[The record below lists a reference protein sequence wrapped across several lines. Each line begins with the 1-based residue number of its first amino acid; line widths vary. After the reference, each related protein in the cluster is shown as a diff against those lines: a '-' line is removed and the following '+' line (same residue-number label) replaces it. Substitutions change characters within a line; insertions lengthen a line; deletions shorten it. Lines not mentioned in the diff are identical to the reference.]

1 MKTQKINL
9 LLLLLIFFIAATYIP
24 LFIYGGIIVDDWGNI
39 SHNLN
44 CLSFTECYGAWF
56 PLFSNRPLAPLP
68 ITTLTFIFENNYA
81 GYLIANSL
89 IFFFAITLCA
99 KIINEFCDYPTAI
112 IFSALA
118 SIPFIAIPLIAS
130 PINQSTATVSFLF
143 WGLSL
148 YSLFKF
154 IRSGNRYFYIASYA
168 LLLSAFLTYEVIL
181 PLLALSIFLS
191 FIDKPE
197 TFLKNPLNYLF
208 KYVLPVLL
216 ILFLVTLWQKG
227 IAPQFMEVDSRLKF
241 QASHIIPKIYT
252 WTHVFFAQIPQLFLK
267 AFYFL
272 NFYGVLT
279 AVILTSVILVALQ
292 QKKLNSNYSKC
303 IRFTLVATLC
313 FLSSCSIFILSDES
327 AVSSGYQARGLSS
340 TWFAFALLL
349 SGIFSLIR
357 KNNYY
362 LIASLIGISF
372 FSSLSFSVQRD
383 QYIKSWELQT
393 AIIRDASHLIRLNH
407 LSAPATVIGNVP
419 KYLENNYND
428 EIVFSQPWDFGSAL
442 ALNTNR
448 VVVDGFPID
457 IRNKDLRFINTTDD
471 FVSAQNWAGS
481 NFNNLWFYDFDQKAK
496 KGTLTRV
503 VDGKQLLGLI
513 KQSGS
518 TH

>member
-9 LLLLLIFFIAATYIP
+9 LLVLLALFLTATYIP
-24 LFIYGGIIVDDWGNI
+24 LFIHGGIIVDDWGDI
-39 SHNLN
+39 SHNLS
-44 CLSFTECYGAWF
+44 CLGFADCYRAWF

-68 ITTLTFIFENNYA
+68 ITALTFIFENNYA

-89 IFFFAITLCA
+89 IYFIAIALCA
-99 KIINEFCDYPTAI
+99 KVINELCDYSAAI

-118 SIPFIAIPLIAS
+118 SIPIIAMPLIAS

-154 IRSGNRYFYIASYA
+154 TRTGNKYSYIASY
-168 LLLSAFLTYEVIL
+168 LWLLSAFLTYEVIL
-181 PLLALSIFLS
+181 PLLALSILLP
-191 FIDKPE
+191 IVDKPE
-197 TFLKNPLNYLF
+197 TFFKKPFNYIF
-208 KYVLPVLL
+208 KYALPVLL

-252 WTHVFFAQIPQLFLK
+252 WVHVFFAQIPQLFLK
-267 AFYFL
+267 VVNYL
-272 NFYGVLT
+272 NLYNLLT
-279 AVILTSVILVALQ
+279 AVLFAIIILAGFHQ
-292 QKKLNSNYSKC
+292 NKLNINYPKC
-303 IRFTLVATLC
+303 IRFTLVAALC

-349 SGIFSLIR
+349 AGISSLIHK
-357 KNNYY
+357 KNYF
-362 LIASLIGISF
+362 LMASLIGISF
-372 FSSLSFSVQRD
+372 FSSLSYSVQRD

-393 AIIRDASHLIRLNH
+393 LIIEDASQLISLNR
-407 LSAPATVIGNVP
+407 LSAPAIIIGNVP

-428 EIVFSQPWDFGSAL
+428 EIVFSQPWDFGAAL
-442 ALNTNR
+442 ALNTNK

-457 IRNKDLRFINTTDD
+457 IKNNDLRFIKISND
-471 FVSAQNWAGS
+471 FVSAQNWVGS
-481 NFNNLWFYDFDQKAK
+481 NFKNLWFYDFDPKSK

-503 VDGKQLLGLI
+503 VGGEQLSGLI
-513 KQSGS
+513 KSSS
-518 TH
+518 TTH